1 MQSAAGL
8 KHAFFALTVTATD
21 NESMAA
27 LAAHWMVQM
36 SSDVEET
43 RRRAHQEF
51 DAWKRADPRH
61 AAAAANMERLLG
73 QVHAVRDTGTSGAGN
88 AALAS
93 VLAGQGKRRRVKYY
107 AAGLAL
113 ACVLAVPAW
122 LVMQAYPPSYLMADV
137 RAGTGQWKTQT
148 LSDGTRITLNSASA
162 VNLRY
167 DASRRAIE
175 LLQGEILVDVAK
187 DASRPFLIETRDGS
201 MRALGTRFVVS
212 REASSTVLS
221 VLESRVTVQTAQQRE
236 AKSADSTLVQAGQSV
251 RIVPHSVGPVTQIDA
266 RSLESVWMQHR
277 LFADDRPL
285 TEVLDTLSRYRSGHI
300 DYDAASI
307 RHIRI
312 SAVLPLDDTDRALQL
327 LAANLPGLRI
337 RTYTPL
343 LVRVDMPA
351 VP

>member
-1 MQSAAGL
+1 VSL
-8 KHAFFALTVTATD
+8 SD
-21 NESMAA
+21 NELMAA
-27 LAAHWMVQM
+27 QAAHWIVQL
-36 SSDVEET
+36 SSDIEEERST
-43 RRRAHQEF
+43 ARREL
-51 DAWKRADPRH
+51 DAWKQADPRH
-61 AAAAANMERLLG
+61 AAAAAGMERLLG
-73 QVHAVRDTGTSGAGN
+73 QVHVVRGTGTSIAGN
-88 AALAS
+88 AALTS
-93 VLAGQGKRRRVKYY
+93 VLAGQRKRGRAKAYV
-107 AAGLAL
+107 AGLTL

-122 LVMQAYPPSYLMADV
+122 LTLHAYPPAYLMADV

-148 LSDGTRITLNSASA
+148 LPDGTRITLNSASA

-212 REASSTVLS
+212 RQESSTLLS
-221 VLESRVTVQTAQQRE
+221 VLESKVTAQTAVQRHS
-236 AKSADSTLVQAGQSV
+236 KSGDATVVEAGQSV
-251 RIVPHSVGPVTQIDA
+251 RIRPDGVGPIAGFDA
-266 RSLESVWMQHR
+266 RSMEDAWKQHR

-300 DYDAASI
+300 QYDAASMG
-307 RHIRI
+307 HIRI

-351 VP
+351 PQ